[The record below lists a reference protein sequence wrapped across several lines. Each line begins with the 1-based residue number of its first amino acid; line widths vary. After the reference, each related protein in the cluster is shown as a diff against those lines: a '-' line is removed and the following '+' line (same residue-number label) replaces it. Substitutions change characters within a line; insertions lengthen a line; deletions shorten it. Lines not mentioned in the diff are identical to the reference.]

1 MFSGIVETLGTVRAR
16 TPGRIEIVPR
26 TPFAHLELGESIA
39 VNGACLT
46 VATVDGDAFAADVM
60 PETLHRTTLGE
71 LTEGATVNLE
81 RALQFGDRVG
91 GHMVSG
97 HVDATG
103 IVTALREDANARWV
117 TIATPDD
124 IIDLVAEKGCIAVDG
139 ISLTVVDVFD
149 AAFTVS
155 LIPVTLA
162 QTVAG
167 AWRVATRVNL
177 EVDLIARYVAR
188 TLSARD
194 RRATFATAAA
204 TRDDRDEPGRRRR
217 RDRGHPRRQVR
228 DHRR

>member
-1 MFSGIVETLGTVRAR
+1 MFSGIVETLGTVRTQAL
-16 TPGRIEIVPR
+16 GRIEILPR
-26 TPFAHLELGESIA
+26 MPFAHLEIGESIA
-39 VNGACLT
+39 VSGVCLT
-46 VATVDGDAFAADVM
+46 VASLAGEAFAADVM
-60 PETLHRTTLGE
+60 PETLQRSTLGE

-117 TIATPDD
+117 TIAAPDD
-124 IIDLVAEKGCIAVDG
+124 LIDLVAEKGCIAVDG
-139 ISLTVVDVFD
+139 ISLTVVDVFE

-177 EVDLIARYVAR
+177 EVDMIARYVAR
-188 TLSARD
+188 TLSAQD
-194 RRATFATAAA
+194 RRAVGATAA
-204 TRDDRDEPGRRRR
+204 REG
-217 RDRGHPRRQVR
+217 
-228 DHRR
+228 

>member
-1 MFSGIVETLGTVRAR
+1 MFSGIVETLGTVRAQ

-26 TPFAHLELGESIA
+26 TPFVNLGIGESIA

-46 VATVDGDAFAADVM
+46 VTSVEGEAFVSDVM

-71 LTEGATVNLE
+71 LTESATVNLE
-81 RALQFGDRVG
+81 RALRFGDRVG
-91 GHMVSG
+91 GHMVSC

-139 ISLTVVDVFD
+139 ISLTVVDVFE

-188 TLSARD
+188 TLAARD
-194 RRATFATAAA
+194 RRGLFATAA
-204 TRDDRDEPGRRRR
+204 REG
-217 RDRGHPRRQVR
+217 
-228 DHRR
+228 

>member
-1 MFSGIVETLGTVRAR
+1 MFSGIVETLGTVRAQP
-16 TPGRIEIVPR
+16 PGRIEIVPR
-26 TPFAHLELGESIA
+26 TPFANLGIGESIA

-46 VATVDGDAFAADVM
+46 VASVEREAFASDVM

-81 RALQFGDRVG
+81 RALRFGDRVG

-103 IVTALREDANARWV
+103 TVTALREDANARWV

-139 ISLTVVDVFD
+139 ISLTVVDVFES
-149 AAFTVS
+149 AFTVS

-167 AWRVATRVNL
+167 AWRVATPVNL

-188 TLSARD
+188 ALAARD
-194 RRATFATAAA
+194 RRGVFAAA
-204 TRDDRDEPGRRRR
+204 AREG
-217 RDRGHPRRQVR
+217 
-228 DHRR
+228 

>member
-1 MFSGIVETLGTVRAR
+1 MFSGIIETTGTVVAR
-16 TPGRIEIVPR
+16 TPASLEIAPR
-26 TPFAHLELGESIA
+26 TAFTNVALGESVA

-46 VATVDGDAFAADVM
+46 VASAADGILRADVM
-60 PETLHRTTLGE
+60 PETWRRTTLGE
-71 LTEGATVNLE
+71 LDEGATVNLE
-81 RALQFGDRVG
+81 RALRLGDRVG

-103 IVTALREDANARWV
+103 VVTALREDGNARWV

-124 IIDLVAEKGCIAVDG
+124 LIELVAEKGSIAVDG

-155 LIPVTLA
+155 LIPVTLT
-162 QTVAG
+162 QSVAG

-188 TLSARD
+188 TL
-194 RRATFATAAA
+194 T
-204 TRDDRDEPGRRRR
+204 TRDQHGAFESAAGE
-217 RDRGHPRRQVR
+217 
-228 DHRR
+228 

>member
-1 MFSGIVETLGTVRAR
+1 VFSGIVETLGTVRAQ

-26 TPFAHLELGESIA
+26 TPFAHLEIGESIA
-39 VNGACLT
+39 VSGVCLT
-46 VATVDGDAFAADVM
+46 VASVDGEAFVSDVM
-60 PETLHRTTLGE
+60 PETLDRTTLGE

-81 RALQFGDRVG
+81 RALRFGDRVG

-103 IVTALREDANARWV
+103 IVTALREDTNARWA

-124 IIDLVAEKGCIAVDG
+124 IVDLVAEKGCIAVDG
-139 ISLTVVDVFD
+139 ISLTVVDVFE

-155 LIPVTLA
+155 LIPVTIA

-167 AWRVATRVNL
+167 AWRVGTRVNL

-188 TLSARD
+188 TFAARD
-194 RRATFATAAA
+194 RRGVFATAA
-204 TRDDRDEPGRRRR
+204 REG
-217 RDRGHPRRQVR
+217 
-228 DHRR
+228 

>member
-1 MFSGIVETLGTVRAR
+1 VFSGIVETLGTVRAQ

-26 TPFAHLELGESIA
+26 TPFAHLQIGESIA

-46 VATVDGDAFAADVM
+46 VASVQGDAFAADVM
-60 PETLHRTTLGE
+60 PETLRRTTLGE

-81 RALQFGDRVG
+81 RALRFGDRVG
-91 GHMVSG
+91 GHIVSG

-103 IVTALREDANARWV
+103 IVTALREDANARWA

-139 ISLTVVDVFD
+139 ISLTVVDVFE

-155 LIPVTLA
+155 LIPVTVA

-167 AWRVATRVNL
+167 AWRVGTRVNL

-188 TLSARD
+188 TLATRD
-194 RRATFATAAA
+194 QRGGVFATAA
-204 TRDDRDEPGRRRR
+204 RDG
-217 RDRGHPRRQVR
+217 
-228 DHRR
+228 

>member
-1 MFSGIVETLGTVRAR
+1 VFSGIVETLGTVRAN
-16 TPGRIEIVPR
+16 TAGRIEIVPR
-26 TPFAHLELGESIA
+26 TAFAHLEFGESIA

-46 VATVDGDAFAADVM
+46 VATVDGEAFAADVM
-60 PETLHRTTLGE
+60 PETLHRTTFGE

-81 RALQFGDRVG
+81 RALKFGDRVG

-124 IIDLVAEKGCIAVDG
+124 IIDLVAEKGSIAVDG
-139 ISLTVVDVFD
+139 ISLTVVDVFE

-162 QTVAG
+162 QTIAG

-177 EVDLIARYVAR
+177 EADLTARYVAR

-194 RRATFATAAA
+194 RRATFATTAAH
-204 TRDDRDEPGRRRR
+204 EG
-217 RDRGHPRRQVR
+217 
-228 DHRR
+228 